1 MRRAA
6 GLAVCLF
13 ALAGCDSSDLWAR
26 WQAER
31 GLWKAERL
39 VERMRIQPRL
49 TADHEMAHAQEVF
62 RRIER
67 QFPASR
73 WTRPEV
79 LARRIARDVAEQSG
93 RASIAV
99 ARLDESR
106 GWPDSAVAGYERVM
120 RDYAAVP
127 SVKLEAA
134 IGRATTLQRAEDPR
148 AADAWR
154 DVADGFPVIDDERRD
169 VVAPVL
175 QAPFRAAELYRA
187 SGHDSTA
194 LAVLRAAESRWSAA
208 LVSLRYATAGPELW
222 THLSRAR
229 SEQRDPARLDGALDA
244 MRRALPGPNSGARK
258 PSILMS
264 LGEVALEGGQS
275 DTALVYARWAQSLRG
290 RVGADALLL
299 EARIWETE
307 GRPDSAADAYGRLTD
322 AYPNALEAGS
332 IARFRRGLVFEQLDR
347 WEQARSEYRALAAF
361 NPSYEGTM
369 QSYERIVAH
378 HMGRGEAELAEMEG
392 RHGLDALDRLV
403 ATYQDPEV
411 VWAART
417 ARARLLVALGRN
429 MNAFEALSQLWDAY
443 AGTPRGTAAA
453 MEAARLAET
462 RLNDPARARRLYEEV
477 ATRGTPPEQ
486 RQEARTALA
495 RLGEGG

>member
-1 MRRAA
+1 MNRWI
-6 GLAVCLF
+6 GLSACLL

-49 TADHEMAHAQEVF
+49 TEDHELAHAQEVF

-93 RASIAV
+93 RASIQV
-99 ARLDESR
+99 ARLDEAR

-120 RDYAAVP
+120 RDFAAVP
-127 SVKLEAA
+127 AVKLEAA
-134 IGRATTLQRAEDPR
+134 IGRAATLQRAEDPR
-148 AADAWR
+148 AAEAWR
-154 DVADGFPVIDDERRD
+154 EVADGFAVIDDERRNA
-169 VVAPVL
+169 VAAVL
-175 QAPFRAAELYRA
+175 EAPFRAAELYRA
-187 SGHDSTA
+187 SGYDSTA
-194 LAVLRAAESRWSAA
+194 VTVLRDAEARWSETLA
-208 LVSLRYATAGPELW
+208 SLRDPQAAPTLW
-222 THLSRAR
+222 VHLSRAR

-244 MRRALPGPNSGARK
+244 LRRALPGANAGERRPG
-258 PSILMS
+258 LLLS
-264 LGEVALEGGQS
+264 LGEVALAGGRS
-275 DTALVYARWAQSLRG
+275 DTALVYARWAETLRG

-299 EARIWETE
+299 EARIWEAE
-307 GRPDSAADAYGRLTD
+307 GRPDSAADAYGRLTY
-322 AYPNALEAGS
+322 AYPNALEPGS
-332 IARFRRGLVFEQLDR
+332 IARFRRGMAFEQLDR
-347 WEQARSEYRALAAF
+347 WEQARSEYRGLAAF
-361 NPSYEGTM
+361 NPTYEGTL

-378 HMGRGEAELAEMEG
+378 HLRRGEAELAEMEG
-392 RHGLDALDRLV
+392 RHGLDALDRVV

-411 VWAART
+411 VWSARA
-417 ARARLLVALGRN
+417 ARARLLLALGRS

-443 AGTPRGTAAA
+443 AGTPRGTDAA

-477 ATRGTPPEQ
+477 ATRGMPLER
-486 RQEARTALA
+486 RQAARTALT